1 MSAEARALLLAA
13 GISLQPGQNADDVA
27 RLLLLQMEDPKEFER
42 RKGELEARIAQLAK
56 ETQWSPLILEQYLLA
71 FGVSLSATA
80 KQ

>member
-42 RKGELEARIAQLAK
+42 RKRELEA
-56 ETQWSPLILEQYLLA
+56 E
-71 FGVSLSATA
+71 
-80 KQ
+80 